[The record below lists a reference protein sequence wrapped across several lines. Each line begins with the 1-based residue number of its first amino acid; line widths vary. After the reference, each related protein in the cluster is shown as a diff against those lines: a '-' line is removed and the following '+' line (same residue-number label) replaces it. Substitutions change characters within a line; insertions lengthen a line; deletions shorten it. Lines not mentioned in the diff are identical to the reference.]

1 MRKET
6 ITSTSN
12 RQVKSLMQLMKK
24 ARLRKEQDVFVTEGL
39 RIFCEIP
46 KPLIREIYVTD
57 RFLSTHKDVLED
69 MDYTVLSE
77 EVFSKIADT
86 KTPQGILCVVKRISS
101 DPEEIYR
108 ENGTWVLLEDIQD
121 PGNLGTIIRTAEG
134 AGVAGVMMSSGCVDI
149 FSPKVVRSTMGSIF
163 RVPFVTGC
171 SLQET
176 VQFLKEKNVAVYAA
190 GIQDA
195 LVYDEA
201 DYRKGAAFLIGN
213 EGNGLSDEMLRMAD
227 RQVKIP
233 MQGQLESLNAAM
245 AAGILMYEA
254 DRQKRAGGGHVSD
267 LGT

>member
-1 MRKET
+1 MRKEI

-24 ARLRKEQDVFVTEGL
+24 ARIRKEQDVFVTEGL

-57 RFLSTHKDVLED
+57 RFLSAHKDVLED

-77 EVFSKIADT
+77 EVFSKVADT
-86 KTPQGILCVVKRISS
+86 KTPQGILCVIKRISS
-101 DPEEIYR
+101 DIEDIFR
-108 ENGTWVLLEDIQD
+108 ENGTWLLLEDIQD

-134 AGVAGVMMSSGCVDI
+134 AGVAGVLMSFGCVDI

-171 SLQET
+171 NLQET
-176 VQFLKEKNVAVYAA
+176 ARFLKEKKVTVYAA

-201 DYRKGAAFLIGN
+201 DYRDGAAFLIGN
-213 EGNGLSDEMLRMAD
+213 EGNGLSDEMLRVAD
-227 RQVKIP
+227 RQVRIP

-254 DRQKRAGGGHVSD
+254 DRQKRAGGRDVSD

>member
-1 MRKET
+1 MKTEI

-12 RQVKSLMQLMKK
+12 RQVKSLTQLMKK
-24 ARLRKEQDVFVTEGL
+24 AKLRREQGVFVTEGL
-39 RIFCEIP
+39 RIFREIP
-46 KPLIREIYVTD
+46 KPLIREVYVTD
-57 RFLSTHKDVLED
+57 RFLSAHGSELGDLA
-69 MDYTVLSE
+69 YTVLSE
-77 EVFSKIADT
+77 EVFSKVADT
-86 KTPQGILCVVKRISS
+86 KTPQGILCVVKRIASNIE
-101 DPEEIYR
+101 DIFR
-108 ENGTWVLLEDIQD
+108 ENGTWLLLEDIQD

-171 SLQET
+171 DLQET
-176 VQFLKEKNVAVYAA
+176 VRFLKEKKVTVYAA
-190 GIQDA
+190 GIRDA

-201 DYRKGAAFLIGN
+201 DYRDGAAFLIGN
-213 EGNGLSDEMLRMAD
+213 EGNGLSDAMLRLAD

-254 DRQKRAGGGHVSD
+254 DRQKRAGGRHVSD